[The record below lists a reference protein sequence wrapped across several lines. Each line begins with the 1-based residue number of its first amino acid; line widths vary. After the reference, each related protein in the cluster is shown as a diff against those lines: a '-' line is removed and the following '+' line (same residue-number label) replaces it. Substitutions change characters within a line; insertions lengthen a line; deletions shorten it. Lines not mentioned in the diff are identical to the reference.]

1 MTQKQCSPTAKT
13 AKQTCMGLS
22 SITWT
27 LHGVYYHVRA
37 RRRGAGPT
45 RACRGDGVVTTSS
58 EAAAAVK
65 MVLSVATN
73 IMQAC
78 DGPDGRSGS
87 SVVSEGRV
95 RMSKASKT
103 CKF

>member
-1 MTQKQCSPTAKT
+1 MDASWCLLIHPA
-13 AKQTCMGLS
+13 AL
-22 SITWT
+22 
-27 LHGVYYHVRA
+27 VRA
-37 RRRGAGPT
+37 GT
-45 RACRGDGVVTTSS
+45 SRACRRDVDAGVATASS
-58 EAAAAVK
+58 EAAVAAK